1 MSSTFYLSDHQK
13 LHCTMNGNI
22 FYIYI
27 CNENAITFVVV
38 KIKIEE
44 IQVSGGATHEQVKLK
59 IRGKRKQPKDTNEW
73 IYQMD
78 PSIA

>member
-1 MSSTFYLSDHQK
+1 LYDEWKHF
-13 LHCTMNGNI
+13 
-22 FYIYI
+22 IYI
-27 CNENAITFVVV
+27 FA
-38 KIKIEE
+38 IKIEE
-44 IQVSGGATHEQVKLK
+44 NQVSGGATHEQVKLK

>member
-1 MSSTFYLSDHQK
+1 MTLYDEWKHF
-13 LHCTMNGNI
+13 
-22 FYIYI
+22 IYI
-27 CNENAITFVVV
+27 FA
-38 KIKIEE
+38 IKIEE
-44 IQVSGGATHEQVKLK
+44 NQVSGGATHEQVKLK